1 MLAVFALVA
10 AALAFTATS
19 GRVDFL
25 PRRRRRAAEPHG
37 GEYVWDNQNKGWGAR
52 CSASACDWKI
62 VGDTGAGRSITQL
75 AIQNGTRYA
84 AWCGPCNGSF
94 EPGILTN
101 AGGTAHQLTLATDGS
116 FPNRFIQGVAID
128 PADTSHVYV
137 VFNGLSRR
145 WTNTFSA
152 GEGHVYEST
161 NAGSSWMDISGNLP
175 DIPGDDLVITASH
188 RLVVA
193 TDVGVVVSSNLHG
206 GTWTRLGTLPNVSV
220 NDLQLIDGGTRILAT
235 THGRGL
241 WQISTP

>member
-1 MLAVFALVA
+1 MHAAADKRFRMLAVFALVA

-75 AIQNGTRYA
+75 AIQNGTWYA

-94 EPGILTN
+94 ERGILTN
-101 AGGTAHQLTLATDGS
+101 AGGTAH
-116 FPNRFIQGVAID
+116 
-128 PADTSHVYV
+128 
-137 VFNGLSRR
+137 
-145 WTNTFSA
+145 
-152 GEGHVYEST
+152 
-161 NAGSSWMDISGNLP
+161 
-175 DIPGDDLVITASH
+175 
-188 RLVVA
+188 
-193 TDVGVVVSSNLHG
+193 
-206 GTWTRLGTLPNVSV
+206 LGTLPNVSV
-220 NDLQLIDGGTRILAT
+220 NDLQLIDGGTKILAA